1 MDSTDYP
8 PHPGRVAPKSRRL
21 AMKGTAIVLGVI
33 VLALGGAAAL
43 GTLGH
48 ARWGWCPVGW
58 FGWPGSGDL
67 TLAEVPAAVER
78 YLAYYDDPNLAIGEI
93 MEFTNHF
100 YVEVREAD
108 TGQGAM
114 ELLVLRD
121 GSVRPE
127 PGPNMMWNTKYGHR
141 GMMGFRGGMMGFRG
155 YPSGEM
161 TITPA
166 EARDIAQRY
175 LDRASPGLAAEEV
188 KTFPDYY
195 TIHTVREGAIV
206 GMLSVH
212 GATGEVWVHTWHGT
226 FVRMSPAET
235 HEG

>member
-1 MDSTDYP
+1 
-8 PHPGRVAPKSRRL
+8 
-21 AMKGTAIVLGVI
+21 MKGVVIVLGVI
-33 VLALGGAAAL
+33 VLVLGGAAAV
-43 GTLGH
+43 GTLAH
-48 ARWGWCPVGW
+48 TRWGMCPVGW

-67 TLAEVPAAVER
+67 TLAEVPAAVAR
-78 YLAYYDDPNLAIGEI
+78 YLAYYDDPNLVVGEI

-100 YVEVREAD
+100 YVEVREES

-114 ELLVLRD
+114 ELLVMQD
-121 GSVRPE
+121 GYVRPE

-141 GMMGFRGGMMGFRG
+141 GMMGFRRVLSGGM
-155 YPSGEM
+155 
-161 TITPA
+161 TLTPA

-175 LDRASPGLAAEEV
+175 LDRSSPGLAAEEV
-188 KTFPDYY
+188 KTFYGYY
-195 TIHTVREGAIV
+195 TIHTGRDGAIV

-226 FVRMSPAET
+226 FLRMSPADT